1 MTSWLMDETREKSSS
16 CRPFPPFSSG
26 FDAVF
31 YGSCRGSA
39 RCVVIHRERFRIMHP
54 RMQRGSTD
62 SSGNFIFR
70 LHISVALRQ
79 KESVC
84 NEEIDRT

>member
-1 MTSWLMDETREKSSS
+1 MDETREKVH
-16 CRPFPPFSSG
+16 RVVRFRLFLPA